1 MIAQYAGGFM
11 QQTRQTWYLIVSY
24 ANYSLSIVPRSSLIN
39 DMLSTRKTIIAK
51 TLFRD
56 MYECV

>member
-1 MIAQYAGGFM
+1 MISQYAGGFM
-11 QQTRQTWYLIVSY
+11 QQTRQTWYLIVRY
-24 ANYSLSIVPRSSLIN
+24 ANYSLSIVPRLSLIN

-51 TLFRD
+51 TLFRN